1 MSSFFDLLR
10 CLLCCSDEDDYYYY
24 HDRTSHYRRNP
35 SFQVEETE
43 AAPSHY
49 YTPTP
54 RLSHLATSTSTSASF
69 LPRYY
74 SRDFGNSPDS
84 PPNLSYKPPPP
95 PPPQSTPTPPPP
107 QYYSSNNNKPP
118 VTSFISSYSSS
129 KPTLS
134 SSFNPSSSSPK
145 KPPQPQPTSSSN
157 SKPHPSSPKHPP
169 HSSKPSS
176 PKLPPV
182 FKSILSPASSSSA
195 SNQTT
200 YVCVEEDSLP
210 VFIIPEDIKALI
222 KNEIVPKVLNRP
234 LSPTT
239 YKDYFAALLYSEDF
253 YLEVNNSYVNY
264 MHKSDYHCA
273 YLHTIS
279 NTLDLVMV

>member
-10 CLLCCSDEDDYYYY
+10 CLLCCSDEDDYYYR
-24 HDRTSHYRRNP
+24 DRTSHYRRNP

-49 YTPTP
+49 YTPSPSPSP
-54 RLSHLATSTSTSASF
+54 RLSHLATSASF
-69 LPRYY
+69 LPHYY

-95 PPPQSTPTPPPP
+95 PQSTP

-118 VTSFISSYSSS
+118 VTSFISSSSSS

-134 SSFNPSSSSPK
+134 SSYNPSSSSSSPK
-145 KPPQPQPTSSSN
+145 KPPQPQPQPQPTSSSN
-157 SKPHPSSPKHPP
+157 SKPHPSSPKPPP
-169 HSSKPSS
+169 HSSSPSS

-182 FKSILSPASSSSA
+182 FKSILSPASSSSSA
-195 SNQTT
+195 SNQHTGDGKKTT

-253 YLEVNNSYVNY
+253 YLEVN
-264 MHKSDYHCA
+264 
-273 YLHTIS
+273 I
-279 NTLDLVMV
+279 VMV